1 MDLCIHDYE
10 MSGQLRA
17 SESFFSYFQVE
28 IVGPIFLSFLKK
40 KKKKKKISQIFRCT
54 GCPQNKT
61 CPLQYM
67 FTIYFIFTENSI
79 KLSSSKNNVFKYLV
93 IAIMYFA

>member
-1 MDLCIHDYE
+1 MDLCIHDCE

-40 KKKKKKISQIFRCT
+40 KISQIFRCT
-54 GCPQNKT
+54 GCPKKKCVRYNTCLLFISFLQKT
-61 CPLQYM
+61 QS
-67 FTIYFIFTENSI
+67 N
-79 KLSSSKNNVFKYLV
+79 LV
-93 IAIMYFA
+93 AVCLKTMSLNI

>member
-1 MDLCIHDYE
+1 MDLCIHDCE

-40 KKKKKKISQIFRCT
+40 KISQIFRCP
-54 GCPQNKT
+54 GCLKKKKNVSA
-61 CPLQYM
+61 
-67 FTIYFIFTENSI
+67 TIYVYYLFHFYR
-79 KLSSSKNNVFKYLV
+79 KLNQT
-93 IAIMYFA
+93 

>member
-1 MDLCIHDYE
+1 MDLCIHDCE

-40 KKKKKKISQIFRCT
+40 KISQIFRCT
-54 GCPQNKT
+54 GCPKKKDVSA
-61 CPLQYM
+61 
-67 FTIYFIFTENSI
+67 TIYVYYLFHFYR
-79 KLSSSKNNVFKYLV
+79 KLNQT
-93 IAIMYFA
+93 

>member
-1 MDLCIHDYE
+1 MDLCIHDCE

-40 KKKKKKISQIFRCT
+40 KKARFFDVQGVQKKNVSA
-54 GCPQNKT
+54 
-61 CPLQYM
+61 
-67 FTIYFIFTENSI
+67 TIHVYYLFHFYR
-79 KLSSSKNNVFKYLV
+79 KLNQT
-93 IAIMYFA
+93 